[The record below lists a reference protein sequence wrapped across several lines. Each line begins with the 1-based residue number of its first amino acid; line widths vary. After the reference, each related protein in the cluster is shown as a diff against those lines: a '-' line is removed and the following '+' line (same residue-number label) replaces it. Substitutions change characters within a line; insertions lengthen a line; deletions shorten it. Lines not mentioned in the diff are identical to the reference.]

1 MVSCQDSRVPLLS
14 DPLPLEKRKAWIYD
28 VPLPALHHLR
38 EALNAVPPGQPFSSE
53 MLVKYDAPVL
63 AGCVKLWALEL
74 DPPLA
79 LWEGWDDIRKLYP
92 TVGSAAKAG
101 GEPSEEQ
108 HLQDLQAALQ
118 RLPKVH
124 LYVLDALVT
133 HLRTLIVSTA
143 AEEPVDIY
151 MTKLALSIGR
161 SKHFSGNCIC
171 LFANCFP

>member
-1 MVSCQDSRVPLLS
+1 M
-14 DPLPLEKRKAWIYD
+14 
-28 VPLPALHHLR
+28 
-38 EALNAVPPGQPFSSE
+38 LN
-53 MLVKYDAPVL
+53 KYDAPVL

-92 TVGSAAKAG
+92 TVGSTAKTD

-108 HLQDLQAALQ
+108 HLEDLQTTLQ

-124 LYVLDALVT
+124 LYVLDTLVT
-133 HLRTLIVSTA
+133 HLRTLIVSTT

-151 MTKLALSIGR
+151 MTKLALSVGR
-161 SKHFSGNCIC
+161 SKPFS
-171 LFANCFP
+171 

>member
-1 MVSCQDSRVPLLS
+1 M
-14 DPLPLEKRKAWIYD
+14 
-28 VPLPALHHLR
+28 PLPALHHLR

-53 MLVKYDAPVL
+53 MLAKYDAPVL
-63 AGCVKLWALEL
+63 AGCVKLWTLEL

-92 TVGSAAKAG
+92 TVGSGAKAD
-101 GEPSEEQ
+101 GEQTEEQ
-108 HLQDLQAALQ
+108 RLQDLQTALQ

-124 LYVLDALVT
+124 VYVLDALVT

-161 SKHFSGNCIC
+161 SKQFYETRLIC
-171 LFANCFP
+171 D